1 MSAKLLDTVALKMMN
16 LIWRKTL
23 TTLVMLPLFL
33 IILNAG
39 GWWLL
44 IPLMCVALVGMG
56 EYYSATYKKNH
67 RPAVGMGFL
76 TGILI
81 LGVTQFAPPE
91 LREGSL
97 LAVIIFMVG
106 GTLILQF
113 GNRPDQ
119 SAVDNSAITAFGVI
133 YVPLMLSFLLRLRQ
147 IDLPVALNY
156 AVAPPFWHHAGAS
169 LLVMLPVWLCDSA
182 ALAVGTAW
190 GRHKLAPTISPGKTV
205 EGAFGGFIAAILGAI
220 AIGVWIGMP
229 WYHAAILGGFVGIV
243 GQLGDLGKSVLKRDL
258 GIKDFGNMFGP
269 HGGVL
274 DRFDAVMFSMPLAYL
289 YLWLFFVH

>member
-1 MSAKLLDTVALKMMN
+1 MN

-23 TTLVMLPLFL
+23 VAIIVLPLFL
-33 IILNAG
+33 LMLSAG

-44 IPLMCVALVGMG
+44 VPIIGVALVGMS
-56 EYYSATYKKNH
+56 EYYTATYKKGH
-67 RPAVGMGFL
+67 RPAVGLGFL

-81 LGVTQFAPPE
+81 LGVTQFAPTPE

-97 LAVIIFMVG
+97 LGLIIVMVG
-106 GTLILQF
+106 CTLILQF

-119 SAVDNSAITAFGVI
+119 SAVNNSAVTAFGVI

-147 IDLPVALNY
+147 MDLPTALNY
-156 AVAPPFWHHAGAS
+156 PQASPFAHNAGTC
-169 LLVMLPVWLCDSA
+169 LLVMMPVWLCDTV

-205 EGAFGGFIAAILGAI
+205 EGAVGGFVAAVIGAI
-220 AIGVWIGMP
+220 AIGIWIGMP
-229 WYHAAILGGFVGIV
+229 PFYAAVLGAFEGVV

-258 GIKDFGNMFGP
+258 GIKDFGTMFGP

-289 YLWLFFVH
+289 YLWLFFCH

>member
-1 MSAKLLDTVALKMMN
+1 MMN
-16 LIWRKTL
+16 LIWRKTI
-23 TTLVMLPLFL
+23 TTLIMLPLFL

-44 IPLMCVALVGMG
+44 IPLMGVALVGMG

-67 RPAVGMGFL
+67 RPAVGLGFL

-97 LAVIIFMVG
+97 LGLIIVLVG

-147 IDLPVALNY
+147 IDLPAALHY
-156 AVAPPFWHHAGAS
+156 GLAPPYLHNTGAAV
-169 LLVMLPVWLCDSA
+169 LVMLPVWLCDSA

-205 EGAFGGFIAAILGAI
+205 EGAIGGFITGILGAI

-229 WYHAAILGGFVGIV
+229 WYHAAILGGFVAVV